1 MFLLLQVTTA
11 FLACVTFALSLAHA
25 LELPGKLRLDK
36 ETYCAV
42 QTIYYPGFTVGGF
55 AEVLS
60 VIAAAALLLMTPTR
74 SAAFPWT
81 LIGFLGLLTK
91 HATYWILT
99 HPVNNFWLRG
109 QNLGGLGGRFFNINP
124 LRAGESDQV
133 GEDAWSACAIAG
145 NIRMFCA
152 RFFPRPGCFH
162 WLWPCLLN
170 ERSWGRAMIR

>member
-1 MFLLLQVTTA
+1 MCLLLQVTTV

-60 VIAAAALLLMTPTR
+60 VIAAALLVMTPTQ
-74 SAAFPWT
+74 SAAFRWT
-81 LIGFLGLLTK
+81 LIGFLGLLTT
-91 HATYWILT
+91 HALYWLLT

-109 QNLGGLGGRFFNINP
+109 QNLGGLGGRFFRINP
-124 LRAGESDQV
+124 IRQGESDQL
-133 GEDAWSACAIAG
+133 GEDAWLRLRDRWEYSHVLRAIFSAVG
-145 NIRMFCA
+145 
-152 RFFPRPGCFH
+152 
-162 WLWPCLLN
+162 LLALVVAV
-170 ERSWGRAMIR
+170 SLK

>member
-36 ETYCAV
+36 ETYCAM

-60 VIAAAALLLMTPTR
+60 VIAAAALLLMTPTQ

-81 LIGFLGLLTK
+81 LIGLLGLL
-91 HATYWILT
+91 ATDAIYWILT

-109 QNLGGLGGRFFNINP
+109 QNLGAWGSRFFNISP
-124 LRAGESDQV
+124 LREDESDQV
-133 GEDAWSACAIAG
+133 GEEVWQRLRDRWEYSHVLRALLSAAG
-145 NIRMFCA
+145 
-152 RFFPRPGCFH
+152 
-162 WLWPCLLN
+162 LL
-170 ERSWGRAMIR
+170 SLVVAVSPK

>member
-36 ETYCAV
+36 ETYSAV

-60 VIAAAALLLMTPTR
+60 VIAAAALLLMTPTQ

-81 LIGFLGLLTK
+81 LIGFLGVLTT

-109 QNLGGLGGRFFNINP
+109 QNLEGLGGRFFNINP
-124 LRAGESDQV
+124 LREGGSDQV
-133 GEDAWSACAIAG
+133 GENAWQRLRDRWEYSHVLRALLSAAG
-145 NIRMFCA
+145 
-152 RFFPRPGCFH
+152 
-162 WLWPCLLN
+162 LLALLVAV
-170 ERSWGRAMIR
+170 SLK